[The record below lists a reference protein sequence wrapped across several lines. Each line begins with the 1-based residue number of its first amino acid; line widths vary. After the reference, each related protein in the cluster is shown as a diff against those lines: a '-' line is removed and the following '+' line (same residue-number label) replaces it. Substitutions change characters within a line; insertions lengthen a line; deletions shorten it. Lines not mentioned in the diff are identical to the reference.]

1 MSENTARARLP
12 GAETV
17 IWLKEQ
23 RIGEVFSSSLTTN
36 NAPRPIG
43 FSSMIMGTATYT
55 QYVAFRIKD
64 SERGIGIMVR
74 ENEEGRKIGLC
85 NYDNIISKN
94 TVEMAAEKY
103 REIDEKNIVPGIR
116 RILDNERFQKFLPR
130 GRKKFKY

>member
-1 MSENTARARLP
+1 
-12 GAETV
+12 
-17 IWLKEQ
+17 
-23 RIGEVFSSSLTTN
+23 
-36 NAPRPIG
+36 
-43 FSSMIMGTATYT
+43 MGTATYT